1 MDESPILTE
10 RRDGYRIITL
20 NRPKRLNAF
29 TIPMHQVLAGA
40 VADAEQDKS
49 CRALLITGAGRA
61 FSSGQDLNERVTAD
75 GDVVVPGEALEKY
88 YNPLVL
94 KLRSLPDRK
103 STRLNSS
110 HIPLSRMPSSA

>member
-75 GDVVVPGEALEKY
+75 GDVVVGQGAHRVAGGPHGDG
-88 YNPLVL
+88 
-94 KLRSLPDRK
+94 R
-103 STRLNSS
+103 
-110 HIPLSRMPSSA
+110 LSRLASALARRAGRLRPAR

>member
-49 CRALLITGAGRA
+49 CRALLITGAGQIGRA
-61 FSSGQDLNERVTAD
+61 HV
-75 GDVVVPGEALEKY
+75 
-88 YNPLVL
+88 
-94 KLRSLPDRK
+94 
-103 STRLNSS
+103 
-110 HIPLSRMPSSA
+110 